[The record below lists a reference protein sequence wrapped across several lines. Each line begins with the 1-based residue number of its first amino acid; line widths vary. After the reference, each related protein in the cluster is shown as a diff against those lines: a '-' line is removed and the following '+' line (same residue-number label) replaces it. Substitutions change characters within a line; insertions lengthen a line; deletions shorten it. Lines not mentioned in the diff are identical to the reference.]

1 MQHNNEKSIGI
12 KIHIAMIDIAK
23 GRVIVYVDMQSTR
36 VDSTFTA
43 ITKEDLKVALI
54 MKHY

>member
-43 ITKEDLKVALI
+43 RTKEDLKVALI
-54 MKHY
+54 IKHY